1 LSPVSGAAARSAWE
15 GVSFALEWKGDL
27 DVPRWRM
34 KNHGGGGLGVTG
46 IGMEIGIN
54 FDCDAWFRWDDC

>member
-1 LSPVSGAAARSAWE
+1 
-15 GVSFALEWKGDL
+15 
-27 DVPRWRM
+27 M